1 MTTKPTTKTASRRAP
16 VAEPVLQTSAKCA
29 RCLFARLVAVPN
41 DDYGNASKMCECH
54 VARPTS
60 HGFPIVRRDDF
71 CSCHVDAETHERTF
85 ANLAPNI

>member
-1 MTTKPTTKTASRRAP
+1 MTTKPVAS
-16 VAEPVLQTSAKCA
+16 PVLQTTATCA
-29 RCLFARLVAVPN
+29 GCLFSRLVSIPKRGPKPRDGHDN
-41 DDYGNASKMCECH
+41 SSPMCECH

-71 CSCHVDAETHERTF
+71 CSCHVDADTHERTF